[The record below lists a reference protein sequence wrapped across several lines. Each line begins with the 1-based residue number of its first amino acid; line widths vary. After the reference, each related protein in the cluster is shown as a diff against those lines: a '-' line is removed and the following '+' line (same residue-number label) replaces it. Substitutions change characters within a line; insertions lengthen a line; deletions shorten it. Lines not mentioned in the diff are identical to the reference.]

1 MSRIE
6 LRAEVRGALLWPP
19 IDTAQAPRVFSSE
32 SFVITRHLQEKKMA
46 RRKFLSQLL
55 GLPFLALGAKAQESK
70 KTLKIL
76 MRSSWGTD
84 DPTRAS
90 FVFAHALVLSD
101 AGHEVQ
107 IFLTADA
114 TSLMRKATSDAIIP
128 IGWPPLSEL
137 RDKIVAKHIPV
148 FSCGACSRARGVS
161 ENDLAI
167 WGAKFGNPAI
177 FVSLIEWADRVV
189 SE

>member
-1 MSRIE
+1 
-6 LRAEVRGALLWPP
+6 
-19 IDTAQAPRVFSSE
+19 
-32 SFVITRHLQEKKMA
+32 MA
-46 RRKFLSQLL
+46 RRTFLSQLL
-55 GLPFLALGAKAQESK
+55 GLPFLALGTKAQESK

-90 FVFAHALVLSD
+90 FVFAHGLALAD

-114 TSLMRKATSDAIIP
+114 NYLMRKVTSDALIP

-137 RDKIVAKHIPV
+137 REKVVAKHIPV
-148 FSCGACSRARGVS
+148 FA
-161 ENDLAI
+161 
-167 WGAKFGNPAI
+167 
-177 FVSLIEWADRVV
+177 
-189 SE
+189 

>member
-1 MSRIE
+1 
-6 LRAEVRGALLWPP
+6 
-19 IDTAQAPRVFSSE
+19 
-32 SFVITRHLQEKKMA
+32 MA

-55 GLPFLALGAKAQESK
+55 GLPFLAVGTKAQESK

-90 FVFAHALVLSD
+90 FVFAHALALAD

-114 TSLMRKATSDAIIP
+114 TYLMRKVTSDAVIP

-137 RDKIVAKHIPV
+137 REKVVAKHIPV
-148 FSCGACSRARGVS
+148 FA
-161 ENDLAI
+161 
-167 WGAKFGNPAI
+167 
-177 FVSLIEWADRVV
+177 
-189 SE
+189 

>member
-1 MSRIE
+1 
-6 LRAEVRGALLWPP
+6 
-19 IDTAQAPRVFSSE
+19 
-32 SFVITRHLQEKKMA
+32 MA
-46 RRKFLSQLL
+46 TRKFLSQLL
-55 GLPFLALGAKAQESK
+55 GLPFLAFGAKAQETK
-70 KTLKIL
+70 KALKIM

-84 DPTRAS
+84 DTTRGS
-90 FVFAHALVLSD
+90 FVFAHSHALSD

-107 IFLTADA
+107 IFLTGDA
-114 TSLMRKATSDAIIP
+114 TYLMRKATSDAITP

-137 RDKIVAKHIPV
+137 REKLVAKHIPI

-161 ENDLAI
+161 ETDLAT

-177 FVSLIEWADRVV
+177 FVSLVEWADRVI

>member
-1 MSRIE
+1 
-6 LRAEVRGALLWPP
+6 
-19 IDTAQAPRVFSSE
+19 
-32 SFVITRHLQEKKMA
+32 MA

-55 GLPFLALGAKAQESK
+55 GLPFLALETQAQESKAPESK
-70 KTLKIL
+70 KTLKIM

-84 DPTRAS
+84 DTTRAS
-90 FVFAHALVLSD
+90 FVFAHGLALAE

-114 TSLMRKATSDAIIP
+114 TYLMRKATSDAVIP

-148 FSCGACSRARGVS
+148 FA
-161 ENDLAI
+161 
-167 WGAKFGNPAI
+167 
-177 FVSLIEWADRVV
+177 
-189 SE
+189 

>member
-1 MSRIE
+1 
-6 LRAEVRGALLWPP
+6 
-19 IDTAQAPRVFSSE
+19 
-32 SFVITRHLQEKKMA
+32 MA

-55 GLPFLALGAKAQESK
+55 GFPFLALGTKAQESK

-90 FVFAHALVLSD
+90 FVFAHALALAD

-114 TSLMRKATSDAIIP
+114 NYLMRKVTSDAVIP

-137 RDKIVAKHIPV
+137 REKVVAKHIPV
-148 FSCGACSRARGVS
+148 FA
-161 ENDLAI
+161 
-167 WGAKFGNPAI
+167 
-177 FVSLIEWADRVV
+177 
-189 SE
+189 